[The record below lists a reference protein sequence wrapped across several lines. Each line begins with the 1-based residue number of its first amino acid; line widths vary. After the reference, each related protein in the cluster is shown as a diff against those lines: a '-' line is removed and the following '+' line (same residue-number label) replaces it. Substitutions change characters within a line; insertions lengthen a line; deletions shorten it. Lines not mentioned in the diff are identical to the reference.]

1 MRISLRPFQAA
12 FGPADQ
18 ATPPSQSNGL
28 TAKLD
33 DTGAALRTPPIESY
47 VSVVFQVLAV
57 FRFFSFAMGA
67 GLIFVKSPG
76 GQTLIVE
83 GLLMAVVGL
92 YNVGRV
98 FWRFDPASHRVLFRW
113 LTLGIDVVFSVAL
126 VLMTLGLDS
135 AFLIYS
141 FAPILTASLLMD
153 LRSSLAVAA
162 VSGLAVTGAYVVSGL
177 GIGGFPWVLTGN
189 YLALSLMYLAVCMM
203 MAYLPFLSNLNW
215 QQRIRNE
222 SRAAERQRLRREVH
236 DNVAQTLAFLSLK
249 VKRAGE
255 RASAGND
262 AITSN
267 DVADI
272 GSMVERAYLAVR
284 DYLDESNDQELG
296 EPLGT
301 SLTSTALQWSQD
313 TGLPVQMNLSEDDDS
328 LSPGVKLQLLQ
339 IAREALA
346 NVAKHAAPTRVWI
359 DLEYA
364 SGRAFLRI
372 RDDGAGFSSSQP
384 VGHGMGIMRE
394 RAGMIE
400 AELAIQS
407 EIGEGTEVSVIY
419 PRGEGPSSTDA

>member
-1 MRISLRPFQAA
+1 
-12 FGPADQ
+12 
-18 ATPPSQSNGL
+18 
-28 TAKLD
+28 
-33 DTGAALRTPPIESY
+33 
-47 VSVVFQVLAV
+47 
-57 FRFFSFAMGA
+57 MGA

>member
-1 MRISLRPFQAA
+1 MRISIRPFQAA

-18 ATPPSQSNGL
+18 ASLSPQSNGL

-33 DTGAALRTPPIESY
+33 DAGAALRTPPIESY
-47 VSVVFQVLAV
+47 VSVVFQVLVV

-67 GLIFVKSPG
+67 GLSFVKSPG
-76 GQTLIVE
+76 GQALIVE
-83 GLLMAVVGL
+83 GLLVAVVGL

-141 FAPILTASLLMD
+141 FVPILTASLLMD

-249 VKRAGE
+249 VKRVGE
-255 RASAGND
+255 RALPGTTPLPPT
-262 AITSN
+262 TSPISG
-267 DVADI
+267 AWLR
-272 GSMVERAYLAVR
+272 GPASR
-284 DYLDESNDQELG
+284 
-296 EPLGT
+296 
-301 SLTSTALQWSQD
+301 
-313 TGLPVQMNLSEDDDS
+313 SETTWTKATIRS
-328 LSPGVKLQLLQ
+328 W
-339 IAREALA
+339 A
-346 NVAKHAAPTRVWI
+346 NR
-359 DLEYA
+359 
-364 SGRAFLRI
+364 SGPA
-372 RDDGAGFSSSQP
+372 
-384 VGHGMGIMRE
+384 
-394 RAGMIE
+394 
-400 AELAIQS
+400 
-407 EIGEGTEVSVIY
+407 
-419 PRGEGPSSTDA
+419 